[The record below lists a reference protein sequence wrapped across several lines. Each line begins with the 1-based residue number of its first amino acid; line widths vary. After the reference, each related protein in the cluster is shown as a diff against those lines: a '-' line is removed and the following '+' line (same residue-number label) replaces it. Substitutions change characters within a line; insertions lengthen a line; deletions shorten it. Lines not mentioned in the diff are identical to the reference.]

1 MERFASDADVHLLP
15 KTAESA
21 LELTVAILAN
31 GKWTSGDLLSL
42 F

>member
-1 MERFASDADVHLLP
+1 MEILASDVDVHLLP
-15 KTAESA
+15 KNAESA

-31 GKWTSGDLLSL
+31 GKRTSGDLLLL